1 MFKRAYN
8 LLFRNTGT
16 ITKTALIVGLFTL
29 SAQLLGL
36 VRDRLFAGQV
46 GAGQELDLYYMAFKI
61 PDFLYVSI
69 ATLASLTVL
78 LPELT
83 KHYGSGDDT
92 GHIQAKQFVNQVFTA
107 LMLVLSLCSVVLFIL
122 MPILVPWLAPG
133 FDTASQT
140 QLVWLSRL
148 MLLQPILIGVS
159 NMFGS
164 ITQLFRKF
172 WITSLSPV
180 LYNIGVILG
189 IVLFYPV
196 YGMYGLVY
204 GVIIGAVLHM
214 GIQLPFLFHKKMVP
228 KFTTTIQWKQM
239 YNLARI
245 SLPRTL
251 GLSVNNI
258 TTLIIVSFTSLL
270 GAGAVSLFTLANN
283 IFNVPINIIGNS
295 LGTVSFP
302 TLVTLF
308 QSGDYVT
315 SRSIM
320 KNIIRNIILVSIL
333 AVIFVYFCKHIII
346 GLLLGSGNFTLEHF
360 QTIAMMLM
368 VFMVGLASQSSV
380 AVLVRGWY
388 AMGETKIPLYINLVS
403 QISIISIVIISF
415 YGLQGT
421 GTAETISALLHITPD
436 QVRLLSLP
444 LAVTVGNT
452 INAIWLYRQY
462 MNKMK
467 GLIV

>member
-1 MFKRAYN
+1 MIKRVYN
-8 LLFRNTGT
+8 LLFRNVSS
-16 ITKTALIVGLFTL
+16 ITKTALMVGLFML

-61 PDFLYVSI
+61 PDFLYVSV

-78 LPELT
+78 LPQLT
-83 KHYGSGDDT
+83 KQYGAGDDI
-92 GHIQAKQFVNQVFTA
+92 GKHQAKQYINQVFTA
-107 LMLVLSLCSVVLFIL
+107 LMLVLSLCSVVLFII
-122 MPILVPWLAPG
+122 MPILVTWLAPG
-133 FDTASQT
+133 FTTDSQT
-140 QLVWLSRL
+140 QLIWLSRL

-180 LYNIGVILG
+180 LYNVGVIIG
-189 IVLFYPV
+189 IVVFYPI
-196 YGMYGLVY
+196 YGIYGLVY

-214 GIQLPFLFHKKMVP
+214 GIQLPFLFHKKMIP
-228 KFTTTIQWKQM
+228 SFTMAIQWKQM
-239 YNLARI
+239 YALARI

-251 GLSVNNI
+251 ALSINNI
-258 TTLIIVSFTSLL
+258 TTLIIVSFASLL

-283 IFNVPINIIGNS
+283 IFNVPVNIIGTS

-308 QSGDYVT
+308 QSGNYHE

-320 KNIIRNIILVSIL
+320 KTIIHNIFVVSIL
-333 AVIFVYFCKHIII
+333 AIIVVFFCKKIII
-346 GLLLGSGNFTLEHF
+346 GLLLGSGNFSSEHF
-360 QTIAMMLM
+360 QTITMMLM
-368 VFMVGLASQSSV
+368 VFMVGLASQCSV

-388 AMGETKIPLYINLVS
+388 AMGETRTPLYINLIS
-403 QISIISIVIISF
+403 QLTIISTVVISF
-415 YGLQGT
+415 YGLPD
-421 GTAETISALLHITPD
+421 SALAHSITSITAIAPD
-436 QVRLLSLP
+436 QVRLLALP
-444 LAVTVGNT
+444 VMVTIGNT
-452 INAIWLYRQY
+452 INAIWLYRAY

-467 GLIV
+467 VLIG